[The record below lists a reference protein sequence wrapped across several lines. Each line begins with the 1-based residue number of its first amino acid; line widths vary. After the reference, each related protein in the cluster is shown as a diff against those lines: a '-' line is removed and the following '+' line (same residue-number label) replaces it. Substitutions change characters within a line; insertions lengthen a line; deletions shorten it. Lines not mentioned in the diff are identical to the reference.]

1 MQKSEHFEV
10 LSMPFNGAD
19 QSALSYVAEGD
30 NIGDQ
35 KQVQLTNYQ
44 NFFFASRPIPQ
55 TAELTNG
62 R

>member
-1 MQKSEHFEV
+1 MTKNMGKDPSGSSEMMVDGE
-10 LSMPFNGAD
+10 NT
-19 QSALSYVAEGD
+19 
-30 NIGDQ
+30 GDQ

-55 TAELTNG
+55 TAELNNG